1 MIGRI
6 TADPL
11 IEQVKNGEAKALFA
25 QVELSTGEIR
35 TVQLFPGAGD
45 ETWPCKGDVV
55 VVERK
60 GGLLYASA
68 LWDKSEPELKPGE
81 KTIYGRNADGEKVSR
96 AVFLDTGE
104 MQIETIKGKSLIVLK
119 ESGEIEINSKEGAK
133 YIFSDKHFI
142 GNNATNLYKVIL
154 DITDI
159 IKNLHTV
166 GAPGAH
172 TVLAADQAK
181 VALIEADVKQLL
193 TEEA

>member
-1 MIGRI
+1 MIGKI
-6 TADPL
+6 TGDPF

-25 QVELSTGEIR
+25 QVELSTGETR
-35 TVQLFPGAGD
+35 TVQLFPGAGN

-60 GGLLYASA
+60 GGLLYAA
-68 LWDKSEPELKPGE
+68 AVWDKSEPKRKTGE
-81 KTIYGRNADGEKVSR
+81 REIYSRNA
-96 AVFLDTGE
+96 A
-104 MQIETIKGKSLIVLK
+104 
-119 ESGEIEINSKEGAK
+119 GAK
-133 YIFSDKHFI
+133 QARHIFRNDGKHYI
-142 GNNATNLYKVIL
+142 GNTAINLYKVLL

-181 VALIEADVKQLL
+181 IALIEADVKQLL